1 MSSGNKRAAD
11 TELKGNEKYQK
22 NEIIPTPEVRLA
34 SVIEE
39 TEGCSCNATRLL
51 LLENKDALREL
62 FERIQKKF

>member
-22 NEIIPTPEVRLA
+22 NKIIPTPEVRLA

-51 LLENKDALREL
+51 LRDNKDALREL
-62 FERIQKKF
+62 FKRIQKKF

>member
-11 TELKGNEKYQK
+11 TELNGNEKYPK
-22 NEIIPTPEVRLA
+22 NEIMPTPEVRLA

-51 LLENKDALREL
+51 LLANKDALREL
-62 FERIQKKF
+62 FDRIQQRF

>member
-1 MSSGNKRAAD
+1 MKKNK
-11 TELKGNEKYQK
+11 K
-22 NEIIPTPEVRLA
+22 NEIIPPPEVRLA

-62 FERIQKKF
+62 FERIRNKF